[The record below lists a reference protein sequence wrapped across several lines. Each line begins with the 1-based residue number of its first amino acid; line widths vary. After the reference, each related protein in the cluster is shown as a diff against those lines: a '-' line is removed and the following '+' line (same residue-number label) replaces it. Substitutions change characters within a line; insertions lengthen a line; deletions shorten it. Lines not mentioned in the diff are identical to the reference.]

1 MESQACFFDAQ
12 YDMIKK
18 TYENNNQA
26 GGRVMATFVG
36 AEYIIANLL
45 IAMKKKHNRD
55 SISLEELST
64 AGVYIQRQSLEKDI
78 DAIFLSSTDQ
88 LSTAIYDFSDYF
100 QYDPDQQE
108 IFIVKT
114 KKISD
119 LESRFIGYL
128 PFNVLTFLVE
138 AANEAVC
145 FQI

>member
-1 MESQACFFDAQ
+1 
-12 YDMIKK
+12 
-18 TYENNNQA
+18 
-26 GGRVMATFVG
+26 MATFVG

-64 AGVYIQRQSLEKDI
+64 DGVYIQRQSLEKDI

-145 FQI
+145 FQISYLQFFSLN

>member
-18 TYENNNQA
+18 SYENNNQA

-45 IAMKKKHNRD
+45 IEMKKKHNRD

>member
-1 MESQACFFDAQ
+1 
-12 YDMIKK
+12 
-18 TYENNNQA
+18 
-26 GGRVMATFVG
+26 MATFVG

-78 DAIFLSSTDQ
+78 DAIFLSLTDQ

>member
-1 MESQACFFDAQ
+1 MTTSGKHVIMRYFS
-12 YDMIKK
+12 
-18 TYENNNQA
+18 NNKEI
-26 GGRVMATFVG
+26 GGKVMATFVG

-45 IAMKKKHNRD
+45 IAVKKKHNRD
-55 SISLEELST
+55 SISLGELSS

-88 LSTAIYDFSDYF
+88 LSTAIFDFSDYF
-100 QYDPDQQE
+100 EYDSNRQE

-128 PFNVLTFLVE
+128 PFNVLAFLVE

-145 FQI
+145 HHM